1 VKSTANPENEIEVVA
16 DKTNDQLGRV
26 RIRERHGVGEI
37 EKCSI
42 FLTPDQLEEHAR
54 DCLAIAARIRSRR

>member
-1 VKSTANPENEIEVVA
+1 VKSTTNPDNEIEVLA
-16 DKTNDQLGRV
+16 DETNDQLGRI
-26 RIRERHGVGEI
+26 RIRERHGVSEI

-54 DCLAIAARIRSRR
+54 DCLALAACIRSRR